1 MLVDKRREKGRKEE
15 RVGMNGLEGLIL
27 RLLEARSDRG
37 KRIQLTEPEIHQ
49 LCVTAK
55 QVFLAQPV
63 LLALEAPINICGTS
77 FSSFLPPPPFPSCSS
92 ACSIGIPQSMA
103 FFLFYAI
110 YISICLPFCLI
121 LFHLYVAH

>member
-15 RVGMNGLEGLIL
+15 RAGMNGLEGLIL

-37 KRIQLTEPEIHQ
+37 KRIQLTEPEIRQ

-63 LLALEAPINICGTS
+63 LLELEAPINICGAYI
-77 FSSFLPPPPFPSCSS
+77 FLLLSS
-92 ACSIGIPQSMA
+92 AH
-103 FFLFYAI
+103 FTFYAM
-110 YISICLPFCLI
+110 YQFACPFHNYMLNFVPS
-121 LFHLYVAH
+121 L

>member
-15 RVGMNGLEGLIL
+15 GAGMNGLEGLIL

-37 KRIQLTEPEIHQ
+37 KRIQLTEPEIRH

-63 LLALEAPINICGTS
+63 LLELEAPINICGACVHFLITF
-77 FSSFLPPPPFPSCSS
+77 FSPFH
-92 ACSIGIPQSMA
+92 
-103 FFLFYAI
+103 LFMQCINLLALFI
-110 YISICLPFCLI
+110 ITCLI
-121 LFHLYVAH
+121 LFHLYN

>member
-1 MLVDKRREKGRKEE
+1 MLADKRREKGGEGE

-37 KRIQLTEPEIHQ
+37 KRIQLTEPEIRQ

-63 LLALEAPINICGTS
+63 LLELEAPINICGT
-77 FSSFLPPPPFPSCSS
+77 
-92 ACSIGIPQSMA
+92 
-103 FFLFYAI
+103 FFLLLLFLQP
-110 YISICLPFCLI
+110 ISIFIRCINSLALFIITCLVL
-121 LFHLYVAH
+121 